1 MKLYDL
7 KCPHCGGKLELSQ
20 NPRIANC
27 RYCGCD
33 FYIEF
38 EKDCHPADEFEK
50 GSPGDLVGNNVEMR
64 KEPDPHEPD
73 TDYGTPGDFAG
84 SGCVLILFGLM
95 IVWLSF
101 CSFCGFIG

>member
-38 EKDCHPADEFEK
+38 EKDCHPADEFEESIPDDSVEDNVTMTK
-50 GSPGDLVGNNVEMR
+50 DPDSP
-64 KEPDPHEPD
+64 EPN
-73 TDYGTPGDFAG
+73 TDYRTPGDFAG